1 MSNPPPPPQSK
12 LGEPVLKYERQFRD
26 GIALAID
33 TFNVDML
40 RGWLSEIEEI
50 AVCVYGADRREEHLS
65 YYATEYL
72 ERKRRQWQE
81 IDRMEVK
88 RAIFQKAHAQM
99 MQYIKDHI
107 AEKHFPKFDKTT
119 HGKEWQ
125 FMQVL
130 GTYGYFKKNLSGQR
144 GDAFLCMLLADN
156 TWDVYRILGF
166 VVPKDAKINAG
177 YVTVLKRL
185 AGPTTRAYLSE
196 IYYNSDEDDA
206 ATVEGDI
213 SEDDEEKE
221 EKKRQRRSDG
231 LYCSTCHK
239 QTTPSPLLKFQ
250 TMGAI

>member
-12 LGEPVLKYERQFRD
+12 LGEPVLTYERQFRD

-33 TFNVDML
+33 TFNGDML

-50 AVCVYGADRREEHLS
+50 AVCVYGADKRDEHLS
-65 YYATEYL
+65 LYATKYL
-72 ERKRRQWQE
+72 EKKHRPWQE
-81 IDRMEVK
+81 IDYRRPL
-88 RAIFQKAHAQM
+88 RATFQKAHAQM
-99 MQYIKDHI
+99 MQYIKDYI
-107 AEKHFPKFDKTT
+107 AGKHFPNFDKTT
-119 HGKEWQ
+119 QSKEWQ

-130 GTYGYFKKNLSGQR
+130 GTYGYFKKNLSGQK

-156 TWDVYRILGF
+156 TWDVYRILGL
-166 VVPKDAKINAG
+166 VVREDVKINAG

-206 ATVEGDI
+206 ANVEGD
-213 SEDDEEKE
+213 SEDDEKE
-221 EKKRQRRSDG
+221 TKRRRSDG